1 MAHEHLFQQIVTDT
15 QKLLRLKFQLAQG
28 QTSIQPQIDQLG
40 QAIALKQAL
49 LEGLSDPPAKP

>member
-1 MAHEHLFQQIVTDT
+1 MAHEHLFQQIVADT
-15 QKLLRLKFQLAQG
+15 QKLLRLKFKLAQG
-28 QTSIQPQIDQLG
+28 HTSIQPQIDQLG